1 MRRNR
6 SLVTRNKGS
15 QNWRCNFTVKGHRF
29 RRSLK
34 TDSRKVAEALAAKMI
49 VDALL
54 DKLTDERS
62 ERPSEHY
69 KDER

>member
-1 MRRNR
+1 MR
-6 SLVTRNKGS
+6 SLVTDHKGS
-15 QNWRCNFTVKGHRF
+15 PYWYCKFSVQGYRF

-34 TDSRKVAEALAAKMI
+34 TDSRKVAEALAAKMR

-54 DKLTDERS
+54 GKLTNERS